1 MIRCLLAATLVFF
14 ALPSATAAEFS
25 GYAAVTSDYVKR
37 GVSQSNSDAAI
48 QLGGDVFFD
57 SGLFL
62 GAWGSTVDID
72 NGPTRHRDLE
82 LNLYAAFIYD
92 VSKLWRLSAR
102 VVSYEYPVQTGEFDY
117 DYVEYSL
124 AVNYDDRYWL
134 EYSYSPDLYNTNR
147 VSHNIEAYTERPLA
161 GNWSI
166 GAGAGY
172 FDVSDLLGQGYGYWQ
187 LGVTGSYQYA
197 DIDIRFHDTNRTV
210 PLISTD
216 ERAQQR
222 IAVTIKVPF

>member
-1 MIRCLLAATLVFF
+1 MIRCLLAATLALF
-14 ALPSATAAEFS
+14 ALPVAMAAEFT

-72 NGPTRHRDLE
+72 NGPNRHRDLE
-82 LNLYAAFIYD
+82 LNLYAGFTYD
-92 VSKLWRLSAR
+92 VSKLWRVSPR
-102 VVSYEYPVQTGEFDY
+102 VVSYEYPGQTGEFDY

-147 VSHNIEAYTERPLA
+147 VSHNIEAYTERPLVA
-161 GNWSI
+161 NWSI

-172 FDVSDLLGQGYGYWQ
+172 YDVSDLLGQGYGYWQ
-187 LGVTGSYQYA
+187 IGVTGSYQYA
-197 DIDIRFHDTNRTV
+197 DIDIRFHDTNRSV
-210 PLISTD
+210 PLISTG
-216 ERAQQR
+216 ERAKQR

>member
-14 ALPSATAAEFS
+14 ALPAAMAAEFS
-25 GYAAVTSDYVKR
+25 GYAAGTSDYVKR
-37 GVSQSNSDAAI
+37 GVTQSNADAAI

-72 NGPTRHRDLE
+72 NGPNRHRDLE
-82 LNLYAAFIYD
+82 LNLYAGFNYD
-92 VSKLWRLSAR
+92 VSRLWRVSAR
-102 VVSYEYPVQTGEFDY
+102 VVSYLYPGQTGDFDY

-172 FDVSDLLGQGYGYWQ
+172 YDVSDLLGQGYGYWQ
-187 LGVTGSYQYA
+187 LGVTASYQYA
-197 DIDIRFHDTNRTV
+197 DIDIRFHDTNRSV